1 MLLIIIL
8 GILAAIVGVAC
19 GMQLQKRHFQQEIQN
34 AKATAEKLL
43 NNANEDAKKQ
53 SAKIIAD
60 GKQQT
65 IDYQDS
71 IEEELDSYQADNVTR
86 QTRIQQRETG
96 LKQTESRLDQLHSKL
111 ADESHEINQQ
121 KAEIEQFHHTANDLS
136 QERLKT
142 LQERGSISLAEAK
155 QQILD
160 ELKTALKR
168 EKDIELKY
176 QDDEAQVN
184 APKMAKFWLTTPSNA
199 DPSTCRVNTLSIQC
213 KLTTTILSRS

>member
-121 KAEIEQFHHTANDLS
+121 KAEIEQLHHTANDLS

-184 APKMAKFWLTTPSNA
+184 APKMAKILA
-199 DPSTCRVNTLSIQC
+199 DDAIQRGPVDMPREH
-213 KLTTTILSRS
+213 IEHSVQINDNNV

>member
-19 GMQLQKRHFQQEIQN
+19 GVQLQKRHFQQEIQN

-111 ADESHEINQQ
+111 AEESHEINQQ
-121 KAEIEQFHHTANDLS
+121 KRKKPF
-136 QERLKT
+136 
-142 LQERGSISLAEAK
+142 
-155 QQILD
+155 
-160 ELKTALKR
+160 
-168 EKDIELKY
+168 
-176 QDDEAQVN
+176 
-184 APKMAKFWLTTPSNA
+184 
-199 DPSTCRVNTLSIQC
+199 
-213 KLTTTILSRS
+213 